1 MQKRAL
7 IIGASGDIGKAI
19 AENLL
24 EEGYFTY
31 LHYNRD
37 RHAVDELGRKFGSD
51 RLMAIQ
57 ADLASTDGAGLL
69 KREIADKPDCI
80 IYNAGTAFYGLMTD
94 IDEATKM
101 NMIQLNI
108 TSLYS
113 TIQLF
118 LPDMISK
125 KAGNIV
131 VISSIWGEIGASC
144 EVLYSMTKGAQNSF
158 VMALAKEVGLSGI
171 RVNAIAPGAVNTK
184 MLHHF
189 SKEDKD
195 ALAEDIP
202 IGRLADPSEI
212 ADSVSFLLSDKASYI
227 TGQILGV
234 NGGWN

>member
-1 MQKRAL
+1 MQKKAL
-7 IIGASGDIGKAI
+7 IIGSSGDIGRAI
-19 AENLL
+19 AANLL
-24 EEGYFTY
+24 EEGFFIY

-37 RHAVDELGRKFGSD
+37 KHTVEQMEERYGSD
-51 RLMAIQ
+51 QLKAIQ
-57 ADLASTDGAGLL
+57 ADLASPDGVERL
-69 KREIADKPDCI
+69 KNGIADKLDCI
-80 IYNAGTAFYGLMTD
+80 IYNAGSSFYGLMTD
-94 IDEATKM
+94 IDETTKR

-118 LPDMISK
+118 LPDMISR

-131 VISSIWGEIGASC
+131 VISSIWGEVGASC

-158 VMALAKEVGLSGI
+158 VMALAKEVALSGI

-189 SKEDKD
+189 TNEERS
-195 ALAEDIP
+195 AIAEEIP
-202 IGRLADPSEI
+202 IGRMAEPSEI
-212 ADSVSFLLSDKASYI
+212 ADSVSFLVSEKASYI

>member
-7 IIGASGDIGKAI
+7 IIGASGDIGRAI
-19 AENLL
+19 SEKLL

-37 RHAVDELGRKFGSD
+37 RQAVEDMVSRYGTD
-51 RLMAIQ
+51 RVRPIQ
-57 ADLASTDGAGLL
+57 ADLASSNGALQL
-69 KREIADKPDCI
+69 KSGIAEKLDCI
-80 IYNAGTAFYGLMTD
+80 IYNAGSAFYGLMTD
-94 IDEATKM
+94 IDEETKM

-113 TIQLF
+113 TVQLF
-118 LPDMISK
+118 LPEMISRK
-125 KAGNIV
+125 SGNIV

-158 VMALAKEVGLSGI
+158 VMALAKEVGLCGI
-171 RVNAIAPGAVNTK
+171 RVNAIAPGAVKTK
-184 MLHHF
+184 MLQHF
-189 SKEDKD
+189 SEEELDD
-195 ALAEDIP
+195 LAGEIP
-202 IGRLADPSEI
+202 IGRLADPYEV
-212 ADSVSFLLSDKASYI
+212 AESVSFLVSDRASYI